1 MSVPIQRITI
11 GDRICAYRKER
22 CLTQKEF
29 GKLFGVSAQAVYK
42 WEREICYPDIVF
54 LPSLARI
61 LGCRV
66 DDFFE

>member
-42 WEREICYPDIVF
+42 WEREI
-54 LPSLARI
+54 SHS
-61 LGCRV
+61 
-66 DDFFE
+66 